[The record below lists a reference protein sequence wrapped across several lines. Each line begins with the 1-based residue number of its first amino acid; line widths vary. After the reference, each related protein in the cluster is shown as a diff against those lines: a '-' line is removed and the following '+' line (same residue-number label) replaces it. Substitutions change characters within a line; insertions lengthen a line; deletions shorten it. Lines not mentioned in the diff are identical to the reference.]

1 MTLEV
6 GEVAPRVSAEAYV
19 RDEDQP
25 VQVEIGGATGSWTV
39 LFFYPRDYAY
49 SFPPELRGFADL
61 QAAFALEGASLVAAS
76 TDSWHV
82 HRAWFA
88 TSPGLTGIRYPVVAD
103 PTHELARSFG
113 VLNDEDG
120 AAFCATFVIDP
131 EGIVRHAVTAVPG
144 ERPSPEE
151 TLDVVRAL
159 REGELALELAA

>member
-6 GEVAPRVSAEAYV
+6 GEAAPRLSAEAYV
-19 RDEDQP
+19 RDEEGP
-25 VQVEIGGATGSWTV
+25 VEVRIGGCAGSWTV

-49 SFPPELRGFADL
+49 TSPPELRGYSDL

-103 PTHELARSFG
+103 STQELARSFG

-131 EGIVRHAVTAVPG
+131 DGIVRHAAAAVPG
-144 ERPSPEE
+144 RRPSPME
-151 TLDVVRAL
+151 TLEALRAL
-159 REGELALELAA
+159 REGELAVELAA